1 MPTNQQH
8 EQHHQNLQHHVEHQ
22 EEEEIVDY
30 DTILEHT
37 GQMGKFQLRIC
48 LLLFF
53 PAFFPGIA
61 VMSYDFTGAIP
72 RYRFH
77 PKINQFIQ
85 IFFVKKK

>member
-37 GQMGKFQLRIC
+37 GQMEKFQLRIC
-48 LLLFF
+48 LLLF
-53 PAFFPGIA
+53 PGVA
-61 VMSYDFTGAIP
+61 VMSYHFTGAIP

-77 PKINQFIQ
+77 PKTNQFIHT
-85 IFFVKKK
+85 FFLKKDSYK